1 MSTRELQHE
10 IGSNMRR
17 WQKLEDATVASTGQV
32 MEKTKNPIVRLI
44 MEIIQQDSQ
53 MHHRVQEWIADSLDD
68 KTVTIS
74 PEELGKIWE
83 MVEQHIDWEK
93 KNLQMAK
100 QSLASLQGKKMM
112 VQEYLLEYLTADEEK
127 HNGLLKQLET
137 IKKGIHS

>member
-17 WQKLEDATVASTGQV
+17 WQKLEDATVVSTGQV

-53 MHHRVQEWIADSLDD
+53 MHHRVQEWVADSLDY
-68 KTVTIS
+68 KTVTLS

-83 MVEQHIDWEK
+83 MLEQHIDLEK
-93 KNLQMAK
+93 KSLQMAK
-100 QSLASLQGKKMM
+100 QSLASLQGKKMV
-112 VQEYLLEYLTADEEK
+112 VQEYLLEYLAVDEEK
-127 HNGLLKQLET
+127 HNGLLKRLET
-137 IKKGIHS
+137 IKKGIYS

>member
-1 MSTRELQHE
+1 MSTKELQQE

-53 MHHRVQEWIADSLDD
+53 MHHRVQEWIADSLDY
-68 KTVTIS
+68 KTVTLS

-83 MVEQHIDWEK
+83 MVEQHIDLEK

-100 QSLASLQGKKMM
+100 QSLASLQGKKMV
-112 VQEYLLEYLTADEEK
+112 VQEYLLEYLTVDEEK
-127 HNGLLKQLET
+127 HNRLLKRLET
-137 IKKGIHS
+137 IKKGIYS